1 VIAAR
6 QERVKHMSEP
16 TDDKLPRD
24 VHELLLSRNEEEGHS
39 TMAQDVVTDA
49 RRPKREKF
57 FSVPMI
63 VILVSL
69 ALTAVGLG
77 VIYASPVLSEQFSAM
92 LSGDLGKYKEQ
103 LRKVRED
110 KVREIE
116 SVTGNRYGSLS
127 LFYSPRTA
135 RVTIT
140 EYKYKLD
147 CSKSSGDDETLACLR
162 KKVDYSQKPEILQ
175 VDNPSLKLKDKE
187 VVEQIPLNDIP
198 IKEASDDR
206 KTLFV
211 YDMTVV
217 IEADGYYPR
226 KFFLTGDKEHG
237 RVEDG
242 WESMFWEQKG
252 PQIWMVDFRGA
263 DLLPKPETAREN
275 YKKALND
282 WECIKREIDTK
293 RKGGKNVSED
303 TESGLFIEILN
314 RNGFKTFEEFN
325 AIDVELRK
333 DDKFAKEFDAT
344 LKKVECK

>member
-1 VIAAR
+1 
-6 QERVKHMSEP
+6 MSEP
-16 TDDKLPRD
+16 TNEKLPKD
-24 VHELLLSRNEEEGHS
+24 VHELLLTGDEEEGRS
-39 TMAQDVVTDA
+39 RIAEDVITDA

-57 FSVPMI
+57 FTTPVI
-63 VILVSL
+63 VILVVA
-69 ALTAVGLG
+69 ALTLVGLG
-77 VIYASPVLSEQFSAM
+77 VIYSNAVLSEQFSAM
-92 LSGDLGKYKEQ
+92 LSGELGKYKEQ

-116 SVTGNRYGSLS
+116 SVTGNRYGSLT

-140 EYKYKLD
+140 EFKYKLD

-162 KKVDYSQKPEILQ
+162 KKVDYSQTPEQRQI
-175 VDNPSLKLKDKE
+175 DNPSLKLKDKE
-187 VVEQIPLNDIP
+187 IVEQIPLNDIP
-198 IKEASDDR
+198 IQEASDDR
-206 KTLFV
+206 KVLFR
-211 YDMTVV
+211 YDLTVV

-237 RVEDG
+237 RAEEG
-242 WESMFWEQKG
+242 WESLFWEQKG

-282 WECIKREIDTK
+282 WECIKREVENK
-293 RKGGKNVSED
+293 RKAGKNVSAD

-325 AIDVELRK
+325 VIDVELRK
-333 DDKFAKEFDAT
+333 DEKFARDFDAE
-344 LKKVECK
+344 LKKVDCK

>member
-1 VIAAR
+1 
-6 QERVKHMSEP
+6 MSEP
-16 TDDKLPRD
+16 NEDKLPKD
-24 VHELLLSRNEEEGHS
+24 VHELLLNREEEGGH
-39 TMAQDVVTDA
+39 THAAQDVITDA
-49 RRPKREKF
+49 RRPKREKYLT
-57 FSVPMI
+57 VPVI

-77 VIYASPVLSEQFSAM
+77 VIFSSAVLSEQFSAM

-147 CSKSSGDDETLACLR
+147 CSKASGDDETLACLR
-162 KKVDYSQKPEILQ
+162 KKVDYSQKPEVRQI
-175 VDNPSLKLKDKE
+175 DNPSLKLKDKE
-187 VVEQIPLNDIP
+187 IVDQIPLNDIP

-206 KTLFV
+206 KTLFF

-217 IEADGYYPR
+217 IETDGYYPR

-237 RVEDG
+237 RGEEG
-242 WESMFWEQKG
+242 WESLFWEQKG
-252 PQIWMVDFRGA
+252 PQVWMVDFRGA

-282 WECIKREIDTK
+282 WECIKREIDGK
-293 RKGGKNVSED
+293 RKAGKSVSGD
-303 TESGLFIEILN
+303 TENGLFIEILN

-325 AIDVELRK
+325 VIDVELRK
-333 DDKFAKEFDAT
+333 DDKFAKSFDAD
-344 LKKVECK
+344 LKKVVCK